1 MKLYRNTG
9 KGTFADV
16 TRETGLDRAV
26 AAMGASFGDVDN
38 DGFLDFY
45 IGTGAPTYTA
55 LMPNLLYRNHDGKYF
70 VDISS
75 SSGTGHLQKGHGV
88 SFADVDN
95 DGNEDL
101 FENLG
106 GAVPGDKYNSV
117 LFMNPG
123 HSNRWISIKLVGV
136 KSNRAAIGA
145 KIKLTLAGLGQANA
159 IRYREVSSGGSFGAS
174 PLLQHI
180 GIGKATAIASIEVT
194 WPASRT
200 RQVFKDGAPNQFI
213 EIKEFEKTYTKRRVR
228 PVNLTRPAFTDP
240 RMPHRHPAGGS

>member
-16 TRETGLDRAV
+16 THEVGLDRSV
-26 AAMGASFGDVDN
+26 AAMGANFGDVDN

-45 IGTGAPTYTA
+45 LGTGAPTFTA
-55 LMPNLLYRNHDGKYF
+55 LMPNLLYRNHEGKYF

-106 GAVPGDKYNSV
+106 GAVPGDRYNSV

-145 KIKLTLAGLGQANA
+145 KIKLTLAGLGQANP

-174 PLLQHI
+174 PLMQHI

-200 RQVFKDGAPNQFI
+200 RQVFKDVAANQFI
-213 EIKEFEKTYTKRRVR
+213 EIKEFEKTYTKRHVR
-228 PVNLTRPAFTDP
+228 SVTFKRPAGSDP
-240 RMPHRHPAGGS
+240 RMPHRHPAGGY

>member
-1 MKLYRNTG
+1 
-9 KGTFADV
+9 
-16 TRETGLDRAV
+16 
-26 AAMGASFGDVDN
+26 MGANFGDVDN

-45 IGTGAPTYTA
+45 LGTGAPTYTA
-55 LMPNLLYRNHDGKYF
+55 LMPNLLYRNHEGKYF

-145 KIKLTLAGLGQANA
+145 KIKLTLAGLGQANP
-159 IRYREVSSGGSFGAS
+159 IRYREVSRGGSFGAS
-174 PLLQHI
+174 PLMQHI
-180 GIGKATAIASIEVT
+180 GISKATAIASIEVT

-200 RQVFKDGAPNQFI
+200 QQLFKNIAPNQFI
-213 EIKEFEKTYTKRRVR
+213 EIKEFEKAYTRRRVKQITFKQ
-228 PVNLTRPAFTDP
+228 PTGSDP
-240 RMPHRHPAGGS
+240 RMPHRHPNKD

>member
-1 MKLYRNTG
+1 VP
-9 KGTFADV
+9 TF
-16 TRETGLDRAV
+16 
-26 AAMGASFGDVDN
+26 
-38 DGFLDFY
+38 
-45 IGTGAPTYTA
+45 
-55 LMPNLLYRNHDGKYF
+55 LYRNHDGKYF

-88 SFADVDN
+88 SFADLDN

-145 KIKLTLAGLGQANA
+145 KIKLMLAGPGQANA

-174 PLLQHI
+174 PLMQHI
-180 GIGKATAIASIEVT
+180 GIGKATTIAAIEVT
-194 WPASRT
+194 WPASHT
-200 RQVFKDGAPNQFI
+200 QQVFKNVAANQFI
-213 EIKEFEKTYTKRRVR
+213 EIKEFEKNYTRRRVR
-228 PVNLTRPAFTDP
+228 SVTFKRSAVTNP
-240 RMPHRHPAGGS
+240 RMPHRHPNMD